1 MAFSLT
7 VLLKLIDNTV
17 ARDKLLTQPVAI
29 KKNFVSV
36 AGIK

>member
-1 MAFSLT
+1 MAFLLT
-7 VLLKLIDNTV
+7 VLFKLIDNAV
-17 ARDKLLTQPVAI
+17 VRDKLLTQPVAI